1 MKSSYEYSGMLY
13 SLASEI
19 RRDEGCV
26 TKSAEQVEEAAERI
40 DVQTITISVLTN
52 QRDEL
57 LQAKTSMTAQYHSDG
72 ATIKRLEEQ
81 SNGLL
86 TVLINVRNALESV
99 NEMGD
104 GPIVD
109 TIWYGPAET
118 LFDYMDAELD
128 KFESHSQPEKQAKT
142 EPRTKCNTPNLCR
155 EYGRACDFGLQLP
168 ETSVPAL
175 VFYPAESLGEE
186 VAP

>member
-1 MKSSYEYSGMLY
+1 MSEKKHAPDILFMIRSRLDSG
-13 SLASEI
+13 
-19 RRDEGCV
+19 R
-26 TKSAEQVEEAAERI
+26 
-40 DVQTITISVLTN
+40 
-52 QRDEL
+52 
-57 LQAKTSMTAQYHSDG
+57 
-72 ATIKRLEEQ
+72 
-81 SNGLL
+81 SNGAPQLNKDIRVLKKAEDAIVDLRQQRNDLL
-86 TVLINVRNALESV
+86 AVLVNVRNTLESA

-128 KFESHSQPEKQAKT
+128 KLESHGQPEKQANT
-142 EPRTKCNTPNLCR
+142 EPCTKCNTPDLCR

-175 VFYPAESLGEE
+175 VFYPAGSLGEE